1 MAARATQRQPSM
13 SSPIPLGTHRAVRRR
28 SLLAAAASA
37 ATGLAWAQQR
47 VWRVGVLSWNHAGP
61 YHEATSKGLA
71 AGLADQGF
79 VVGRNLQMLQR
90 AAEFDAAQFGP
101 LARELARVPVDAFFA
116 PATPMATAAWRAD
129 RRIPIVIAT
138 ILDPVELDF
147 AKSLARP
154 GTRVTG
160 VTTMNQ
166 ELTGKRMELL
176 ARAVPGLKR
185 VGVIVDSAM
194 RDACEQEIDALHAA
208 ARQLGLVLQPVTVA
222 SGDQLAAA
230 FEQLSSARVQAV
242 MTTLTSTRNGL
253 EREYALAALQ
263 ARLPS
268 MSEFDYGTR
277 LGALL
282 SYGPD
287 LGALFRRA
295 GQMLGRVLQGEDPA
309 GMPIEQPTRFRLSV
323 NRGTAQA
330 LGLTLPPS
338 LLALVDDW
346 VD

>member
-1 MAARATQRQPSM
+1 M
-13 SSPIPLGTHRAVRRR
+13 SSAQPPKAHRALRRR
-28 SLLAAAASA
+28 MLLAAAAT
-37 ATGLAWAQQR
+37 ATTGWAHAQQR
-47 VWRVGVLSWNHAGP
+47 VWRVGVLSWNQAGP
-61 YHEATSKGLA
+61 YHEATSAGLS
-71 AGLADQGF
+71 AGLADEGF
-79 VVGRNLQMLQR
+79 VLGRNLQMLQR
-90 AAEFDAAQFGP
+90 TAEFDADQFAP

-160 VTTMNQ
+160 VTTMNK

-185 VGVIVDSAM
+185 VGVIVDSGM
-194 RDACEQEIDALHAA
+194 RDACQQEIDALHAA
-208 ARQLGLVLQPVTVA
+208 ARQLGLMLQPATVA
-222 SGDQLAAA
+222 GSQQIAAA
-230 FEQLSSARVQAV
+230 FDQFSSARVQAV

-253 EREYALAALQ
+253 EREYAKAALQ

-309 GMPIEQPTRFRLSV
+309 GMPIEQPSRFRLSV
-323 NRGTAQA
+323 NRSTAQA

-338 LLALVDDW
+338 VLALVDEW

>member
-1 MAARATQRQPSM
+1 
-13 SSPIPLGTHRAVRRR
+13 
-28 SLLAAAASA
+28 
-37 ATGLAWAQQR
+37 
-47 VWRVGVLSWNHAGP
+47 
-61 YHEATSKGLA
+61 
-71 AGLADQGF
+71 
-79 VVGRNLQMLQR
+79 MLQR
-90 AAEFDAAQFGP
+90 TAEFDAEQFGP
-101 LARELARVPVDAFFA
+101 MARELARVPVDAFFA

-160 VTTMNQ
+160 VTTMNK
-166 ELTGKRMELL
+166 ELIGKRMELL

-194 RDACEQEIDALHAA
+194 RDACQQEFDALHAA
-208 ARQLGLVLQPVTVA
+208 AQQLGLVLQPATVA
-222 SGDQLAAA
+222 GSHQVAGAFDQL
-230 FEQLSSARVQAV
+230 SNARVQAV

-268 MSEFDYGTR
+268 MSEFDYGAR

-287 LGALFRRA
+287 LGMLFRRA

-309 GMPIEQPTRFRLSV
+309 GMPIEQPSRFRLSL
-323 NRGTAQA
+323 NRSTAQA
-330 LGLTLPPS
+330 LGLSLPPS
-338 LLALVDDW
+338 VLALVDEL
-346 VD
+346 VE